1 MEDLHNNRFIL
12 PGAWLGVFGGGQLG
26 RMFTRSAQTLGYHVA
41 VFEQEPNSPAGQ
53 AADRQ
58 YAYTSEPGS
67 AEQVCDE
74 FAKCCQAITLEFENI
89 PSDLVRRAGQLTQTC
104 PGAEFLETCQDR
116 LLEKSSLS
124 RAGFPT
130 TPFMEVQAAQ
140 QIVQAGERLGW
151 PVVVKTARSGYDGKG
166 QVVVRSASDAEG
178 AWQRVGEQRSIAEQW
193 IEFEAE
199 VSMIAARNRRGE
211 IVCYPLLENHHANHI
226 LDVTL
231 CPTRPE
237 LQAYAAQAEEI
248 CRGIA
253 SRFDVVGL
261 FCVEFF
267 VAKDGRLMINEI
279 APRPHNSGHLTI
291 EAFTCSQFEQQV
303 RAMCNL
309 PLLEPQML
317 VPSAAMINLL
327 GDVWF
332 AGDHQREPLW
342 ERVLA
347 RADAHLHLYGKAE
360 PRRSRKMGHIT
371 LLGDLSQ
378 KCNTQVALDVR
389 SLLAAE

>member
-1 MEDLHNNRFIL
+1 MEDSNKKQSIL

-26 RMFTRSAQTLGYHVA
+26 RMFARSAQTLGYHVA

-58 YAYTSEPGS
+58 YAYTSEAGS
-67 AEQVCDE
+67 AEEACDE
-74 FAKCCQAITLEFENI
+74 FAKSCQAITLEFENI
-89 PSDLVRRAGQLTQTC
+89 PSELVRRAAQLTQTC
-104 PGAEFLETCQDR
+104 PGADFLEVCQER
-116 LLEKSSLS
+116 LREKSSLS
-124 RAGFPT
+124 QAGFPT
-130 TPFMEVQAAQ
+130 TPFMEVQSAQ
-140 QIVQAGERLGW
+140 HIVQAGEQLLW

-166 QVVVRSASDAEG
+166 QVVVRTVNDAAG
-178 AWQRVGEQRSIAEQW
+178 AWQRLGEQRSIAEQW

-237 LQAYAAQAEEI
+237 LQPYAAQAEEI

-253 SRFDVVGL
+253 SRFDVIGL

-267 VAKDGRLMINEI
+267 IAKDGRLMINEI

-309 PLLEPQML
+309 PLVKPQML
-317 VPSAAMINLL
+317 VQQAAMVNLL

-332 AGDHQREPLW
+332 RDGEQVEPRW
-342 ERVLA
+342 EQVLA
-347 RADAHLHLYGKAE
+347 RCNAHLHLYGKSQ
-360 PRRSRKMGHIT
+360 PREARKMGHIT
-371 LLGDLSQ
+371 LLGNTHGVDLGDEAQ
-378 KCNTQVALDVR
+378 RVR
-389 SLLAAE
+389 ASLMH